1 MRAGI
6 CSSRHTLFCLKLAN
20 DCLKSTTR
28 LLMVYLP
35 CSQSAILPAAG
46 LPPVAAQLQRK
57 GSTMAAEIAR
67 AASTPSGAGGA
78 ASREH
83 ARPSGPGTVLVVPKK
98 KQASPPLKTPKKP
111 AGGSA
116 AAAAVVDASAT
127 NGSHGSASE
136 DGTPGAGAMP
146 AAAAEAASKA
156 VAAALRRPKGRQQG
170 GADARSPGP
179 AAAGEEQPQEDLEQ
193 QQQQE
198 GSEQL
203 RAVEVKPASGSEQI
217 AALESAEV
225 GSKAKSSKPPPGFEA
240 VNGAAKAAG
249 GRAKKVDSCLLC
261 CQRRN
266 FGQLLPAH
274 TVHTLFGTPCEKSG
288 LAHMQ
293 TYSCCV

>member
-6 CSSRHTLFCLKLAN
+6 CSSRHTLFCLKLAY
-20 DCLKSTTR
+20 DCSTSTTR
-28 LLMVYLP
+28 LLMMYLP
-35 CSQSAILPAAG
+35 CSQPPLLPAAG

-67 AASTPSGAGGA
+67 AASTPLGAGGA

-98 KQASPPLKTPKKP
+98 KQASPPLKTLKKP
-111 AGGSA
+111 AAGGGA
-116 AAAAVVDASAT
+116 AAAAVVDGSAT
-127 NGSHGSASE
+127 NASHGGAGE
-136 DGTPGAGAMP
+136 DGAPSAGAMP

-179 AAAGEEQPQEDLEQ
+179 AVAGEEQPQEDLEQ

-198 GSEQL
+198 GSEQHT
-203 RAVEVKPASGSEQI
+203 AVAGKPASGTEQNT
-217 AALESAEV
+217 AREGAEV
-225 GSKAKSSKPPPGFEA
+225 GSKTKSSKPPPGFEA

-249 GRAKKVDSCLLC
+249 GRAKKVASCLLC
-261 CQRRN
+261 C
-266 FGQLLPAH
+266 
-274 TVHTLFGTPCEKSG
+274 
-288 LAHMQ
+288 
-293 TYSCCV
+293 